1 MTKEKVLW
9 NCHQVAEN
17 TVAIFSKTHC
27 PYCKRIKGFFKDKG
41 IEFEAM
47 ELDIMGQLGKDIQVY
62 DYAEYGGTNEGAN
75 AIKNYKS
82 WSSNLYFT
90 HN

>member
-1 MTKEKVLW
+1 
-9 NCHQVAEN
+9 VAEN

-62 DYAEYGGTNEGAN
+62 SYDYKMIIN
-75 AIKNYKS
+75 I
-82 WSSNLYFT
+82 YFYET
-90 HN
+90 FSTPNPK